1 VIKKFLFGF
10 RLPVFAAV
18 VMGALPLKTKIQAA
32 DNNEKLKSENRTGC
46 IEATE
51 AKIYEFCIFFCTDN
65 GLG

>member
-51 AKIYEFCIFFCTDN
+51 AKIYEFFIFSAQIMD
-65 GLG
+65 